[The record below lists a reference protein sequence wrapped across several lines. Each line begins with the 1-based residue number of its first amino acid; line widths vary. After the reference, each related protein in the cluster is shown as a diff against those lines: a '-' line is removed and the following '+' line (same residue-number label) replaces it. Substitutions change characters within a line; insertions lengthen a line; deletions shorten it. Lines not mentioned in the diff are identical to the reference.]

1 MRAGDEVR
9 TIQLAAGSA
18 WSSCLGWIAGDE
30 GVNVCGGFGGGLGTS
45 LEAAAPPPTLTGS
58 CSFSRMALVSQA
70 TARGRG

>member
-30 GVNVCGGFGGGLGTS
+30 GVNVLGGFGGGLGTS
-45 LEAAAPPPTLTGS
+45 LEAAPPQH
-58 CSFSRMALVSQA
+58 SQGPA
-70 TARGRG
+70 ASPGWL